1 MWLGA
6 EHILHKMLLNAL
18 HQDLIDA
25 QKSGDGIK
33 ISTLRYLLA
42 ELKNREIELRYLQ
55 NTGKGSPESFNEDG
69 SLSDKE
75 VLSVI
80 QKQIKQRIESM
91 AAYRLGNR
99 QDLVNKET
107 TEMTILEGYLPPQ
120 LLAEDVEVEVRKII
134 EVMPEKDRAVFG
146 LVMRAAMSQLHGR
159 TDGVVVQTAVKKV
172 LGI

>member
-1 MWLGA
+1 
-6 EHILHKMLLNAL
+6 MLLSTL

-55 NTGKGSPESFNEDG
+55 NTGKGVVGSFNDDG

-75 VLSVI
+75 ILAII
-80 QKQIKQRIESM
+80 QKQVKQRIESV

-107 TEMTILEGYLPPQ
+107 TEMTILESYLPPQ
-120 LLAEDVEVEVRKII
+120 LLAEEVEDEISKII
-134 EVMPEKDRAVFG
+134 AVMPEKDRAVFG
-146 LVMRAAMSQLHGR
+146 LVMRAAMAQLHGR
-159 TDGVVVQTAVKKV
+159 TDGAVVQQAVKKV
-172 LGI
+172 LGV